1 MLVPRI
7 FVEKYEKVGKNV
19 KNLKDKVLTDR
30 KSPIW
35 SASFYIFFT
44 IILSACLVLR
54 NQNRFVKIWDP
65 SSNSKWRDIDKS
77 YLHSQTNF
85 PNFKT
90 LNP

>member
-35 SASFYIFFT
+35 SASFFIFT
-44 IILSACLVLR
+44 IILSACLILR

-77 YLHSQTNF
+77 YLHSQNNF
-85 PNFKT
+85 PYLKT

>member
-1 MLVPRI
+1 MLVLRI

-19 KNLKDKVLTDR
+19 RNLKDKVLTDR

-35 SASFYIFFT
+35 SASFYIFLQFFST
-44 IILSACLVLR
+44 YLILR
-54 NQNRFVKIWDP
+54 NQNRFVTIWDP

-85 PNFKT
+85 PYLK
-90 LNP
+90 